1 MPKGET
7 SGLINKRERLNNL
20 QKAEVLKLQHVK
32 DKSFIGEK
40 FGISEKYVGEIF
52 RKREKI
58 LLDVAR
64 NPEGKSAK
72 QPMFELLEQSVLLSI
87 AEMRSNSLPV
97 YASSPHHK
105 DLASPVCA
113 PCRRLEQEGGNQGC
127 RGRVASEP
135 DGCRSFCEG
144 VVEGH
149 FTADHPELLV
159 EGGLFA
165 RGCCGLAPP
174 RNSRR

>member
-7 SGLINKRERLNNL
+7 SGSINKRERVSNL
-20 QKAEVLKLQHVK
+20 QKAEVLKLQYVK

-40 FGISEKYVGEIF
+40 FGVSEKYVGEIF

-87 AEMRSNSLPV
+87 AEMRSNSLSV
-97 YASSPHHK
+97 NRSSIVAAAMHVKGAMLKSTDGMDPK
-105 DLASPVCA
+105 KVQRLNGFKACDSWITA
-113 PCRRLEQEGGNQGC
+113 PRQR
-127 RGRVASEP
+127 
-135 DGCRSFCEG
+135 
-144 VVEGH
+144 
-149 FTADHPELLV
+149 
-159 EGGLFA
+159 
-165 RGCCGLAPP
+165 
-174 RNSRR
+174 